1 MKKVI
6 LTISALMISAMIST
20 GAFATVPDL
29 IPVQGVLAD
38 SADLPI
44 DALTDMTFTLYDA
57 STAGTTL
64 WTDTFVDVD
73 VVEGF
78 FTVYLGSDTALD
90 FGSLISNSEIWVG
103 ITVESDPEMDRFQLA
118 TVPFAIEAQVSQMV
132 GTLTETDINNNY
144 APISHTHAWGDLTG
158 VPAGLADGD
167 DNTNAAT
174 ICAAGEFLNGDGT
187 CDAVVVDTNTNA
199 GTICAAGEFL
209 NGDGSCD
216 AVVVDTNTNAAT
228 MCAAGQFLN
237 GDGTCDAVVVDT
249 NTNAGTICA
258 AGQFLNGDGT
268 CDAVPI
274 ANTGSVSI
282 GSRTLSS
289 GGYYFGSSSSYTPS
303 GNKTCFVSCTL
314 RGWESGVTL
323 SSGYGNLAAA
333 ISTNGTTGTAG
344 VEITY
349 MGPATS
355 TGADGR
361 SGGIATSRFNLNSGT
376 AYWFGCRSPNTSGP
390 YTGLNVT
397 AFATYICMAR

>member
-199 GTICAAGEFL
+199 GTICAAG
-209 NGDGSCD
+209 
-216 AVVVDTNTNAAT
+216 
-228 MCAAGQFLN
+228 
-237 GDGTCDAVVVDT
+237 
-249 NTNAGTICA
+249 
-258 AGQFLNGDGT
+258 QFLNGDGT